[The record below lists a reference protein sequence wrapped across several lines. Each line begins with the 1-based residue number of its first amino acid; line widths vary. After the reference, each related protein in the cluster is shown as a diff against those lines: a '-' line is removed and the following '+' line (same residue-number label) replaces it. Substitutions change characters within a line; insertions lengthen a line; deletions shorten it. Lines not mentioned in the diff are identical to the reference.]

1 MKRAQKA
8 LTTALLLMVSDVVL
22 LGQAPPE
29 SLRVPTTIHRP
40 DEFGTT
46 DYTVTVIP
54 ASSFTA
60 DTETRTN
67 PYVGSLIRD
76 FGQDDDRNWYSG
88 HFYSGVSVPSGAV
101 IDFVGLQSADL
112 IGGDNIA
119 TLFYVDRYSGTTNG
133 IVSVSSSAHPHQ
145 VGSDYNSAAL
155 GWQLARNVHNALVLD
170 VYIPGGSERA
180 GGLGWV
186 EIWWKRVVSPGP
198 ASATF
203 TDVPTTHPLFQ
214 FVEALHAAGITNGY
228 PDGRFGVDDSITRG
242 QMAVFL
248 SSALGL
254 HWPY

>member
-1 MKRAQKA
+1 MKRTQKA
-8 LTTALLLMVSDVVL
+8 FTTALLLVVSNAVL
-22 LGQAPPE
+22 RAQAPPE
-29 SLRVPTTIHRP
+29 SLRVPTTMHRP
-40 DEFGTT
+40 DEFGTGA
-46 DYTVTVIP
+46 YAVTVIP

-60 DTETRTN
+60 DTQARTL
-67 PYVGSLIRD
+67 YGASFRD
-76 FGQDDDRNWYSG
+76 FGQDDDRNWYAG

-101 IDFVGLQSADL
+101 IDFIGLQSYGEP
-112 IGGDNIA
+112 GGNIA
-119 TLFYVDRYSGTTNG
+119 TLFYVDRYSGTTSG
-133 IVSVSSSAHPHQ
+133 IVSVASTAHQ
-145 VGSDYNSAAL
+145 NLVGSDYNAAAL
-155 GWQLARNVHNALVLD
+155 GWQLVRNVHNALVLD
-170 VYIPGGSERA
+170 VYIPGGSEHA

-186 EIWWKRVVSPGP
+186 EIWWKRSLSPGP